1 MATKQKIEVFSSG
14 CPLCNEAI
22 DLVRQQ
28 AGLEAEIIVHSM
40 TDARGFGRA
49 TALGVRSVPA
59 IAIELDTCCLVRT
72 PSRSNW
78 LAHCDLRHRR
88 QLANALLA
96 NTQANGSAADYEC
109 S

>member
-22 DLVRQQ
+22 DLVRRQ
-28 AGLEAEIIVHSM
+28 AGPEAEIIVHSM

-59 IAIELDTCCLVRT
+59 IAIDGKLV
-72 PSRSNW
+72 PCYSRSGVD
-78 LAHCDLRHRR
+78 AQMLRDAGLGRGPFH
-88 QLANALLA
+88 
-96 NTQANGSAADYEC
+96 
-109 S
+109 